1 MVSIRF
7 TKANKCLIFWH
18 KMIFLILV
26 CTLIYQLNRT
36 QLDNLLEKMS
46 VFWDSLNMYKILSKE
61 YLFFVFFLFLYC
73 FCLFVGF
80 VCFVFPFLVMVKRQS
95 Q

>member
-1 MVSIRF
+1 
-7 TKANKCLIFWH
+7 
-18 KMIFLILV
+18 
-26 CTLIYQLNRT
+26 
-36 QLDNLLEKMS
+36 MS
-46 VFWDSLNMYKILSKE
+46 FGIALTAVKRNMYKILSKE

-73 FCLFVGF
+73 FCVFVGF